1 MKWVSWVGVAL
12 KGSLG
17 REVRKRGPKIAIL
30 LEVLVAFFC
39 RLRWDLLQ
47 ALEGSVESLPTECES
62 EREVVGGVGSGGGG
76 VGGLWWRMN

>member
-1 MKWVSWVGVAL
+1 MAL

-17 REVRKRGPKIAIL
+17 REIRKGGPKIAIL

-62 EREVVGGVGSGGGG
+62 ERQVVGGAGGWGRGGGG
-76 VGGLWWRMN
+76 

>member
-1 MKWVSWVGVAL
+1 MGELGWHGS
-12 KGSLG
+12 KGFLG
-17 REVRKRGPKIAIL
+17 QREIRKGGPKIAIL

-62 EREVVGGVGSGGGG
+62 ERQVVGELGRWGRGGGG
-76 VGGLWWRMN
+76 